1 MRIRGGGWAI
11 IPTCCW
17 WEKPWFPSLK
27 PSANITKRLS
37 SLSVSSKALLF
48 IHCYSFTSS
57 SILRLKVS
65 PTCWWLLRGV
75 YVLVLACF
83 GLVWSFILCLVFM
96 FLICMKSHGI
106 CLLSL
111 WLIFTYHD
119 TLKVCS
125 CCHNWQDLIPFLQ
138 LSSIPCCVYVW
149 HLPYPF
155 ICWWAQGCSHILA
168 TINNFSTNLD
178 VTHCPSSH
186 LTPHV

>member
-96 FLICMKSHGI
+96 FLTCMKSHGI

-111 WLIFTYHD
+111 LFLRIMIPSRSVHVVTIGKILFLFYSWVVFHAVCMCDIFLIHSSVDGHRVVPTSWL
-119 TLKVCS
+119 L
-125 CCHNWQDLIPFLQ
+125 
-138 LSSIPCCVYVW
+138 
-149 HLPYPF
+149 
-155 ICWWAQGCSHILA
+155 
-168 TINNFSTNLD
+168 
-178 VTHCPSSH
+178 
-186 LTPHV
+186 